1 MNYVSSETYS
11 LSQAIADDDA
21 DELSGFRNQFYIP
34 QHHNSDCIY
43 LTGNS
48 LGLQPKQT
56 EAYIKQELSDW
67 ATHGVEAHF
76 RGKHPWYYYHHFCE
90 EVLSELVGARKQ
102 EVAAMGSLTNNLHLL
117 LVSFY
122 RPVGRKYKILMEAN
136 AFPSDQYAIESQVR
150 FHGYHPDDAII
161 ELAPRP
167 GERFWRT
174 EDILR
179 CIDEHRD
186 ELALVLMSGVN
197 YLNGQFFNISEI
209 TAQAHQYKILAGFD
223 LAHAIGN
230 IPLQLHDWQA
240 DFACWCSYKYLNSG
254 PGGVAGIFVH
264 EKHSNNPSLPRFAGW
279 WGNDESTRFEMK
291 KGFHP
296 QPGAAGWQLSNAPV
310 LHMAAH
316 RASLDLFK
324 QAGINRLR
332 AKSEKMT
339 LVLKQ
344 IIDQYNQM
352 ATVRLQ
358 CITPDAMDERGCQF
372 SLIAS
377 ERGKEVFDVL
387 TQHGVIADWREP
399 NVIRMA
405 PVPMYNS
412 FMDLYRLKEILFNL
426 AK

>member
-1 MNYVSSETYS
+1 
-11 LSQAIADDDA
+11 
-21 DELSGFRNQFYIP
+21 
-34 QHHNSDCIY
+34 
-43 LTGNS
+43 
-48 LGLQPKQT
+48 
-56 EAYIKQELSDW
+56 
-67 ATHGVEAHF
+67 
-76 RGKHPWYYYHHFCE
+76 
-90 EVLSELVGARKQ
+90 
-102 EVAAMGSLTNNLHLL
+102 
-117 LVSFY
+117 
-122 RPVGRKYKILMEAN
+122 MEAN

-405 PVPMYNS
+405 PVPIYNS